1 MPRITVE
8 EVRGWVETSKLN
20 VVDLD
25 LNFLPQLETEIL
37 TKINTVYD
45 TTTWVD
51 PASTPPIIRV
61 IITKLYAGWIYDR
74 AYSENQAESNPY
86 AAMLKENAGMLLAG
100 LIDGTIEIPGV
111 PATSDPNPS
120 FYPND
125 ASSALEPTADDPSLG
140 PARFSMGK
148 VF

>member
-1 MPRITVE
+1 MARITVE
-8 EVRGWVETSKLN
+8 EVRGWVEVSKLN
-20 VVDLD
+20 VQDLD

-37 TKINTVYD
+37 AKLGTVYD
-45 TTTWVD
+45 TTTWID
-51 PASTPPIIRV
+51 PGTTPDLVRV

-86 AAMLKENAGMLLAG
+86 AAMLKENAGMLIAG

-111 PATSDPNPS
+111 PATSNPGPS

-125 ASSALEPTADDPSLG
+125 ASSALEATYDDPSLG
-140 PARFSMGK
+140 PARFSMGR

>member
-8 EVRGWVETSKLN
+8 DVRGWVEVTKLG
-20 VVDLD
+20 VQDLD
-25 LNFLPQLETEIL
+25 MNFLPQLETEIFA
-37 TKINTVYD
+37 KIGTVYD
-45 TTTWVD
+45 TTTWIS
-51 PASTPPIIRV
+51 PATTPDIIRV
-61 IITKLYAGWIYDR
+61 IIAKLYGGWIYDR

-86 AAMLKENAGMLLAG
+86 AAMLKENAGMLMDG

-111 PATSDPNPS
+111 TPISVPDPS

-125 ASSALEPTADDPSLG
+125 ASSALEPTFDDPSLG
-140 PARFSMGK
+140 PARFSMGR